1 MRAQP
6 ILMAALVCGAAAL
19 PLARAQMPAPASNA
33 AAAPA
38 QRLDLLQAWRLA
50 FERDP
55 QLKAARAA
63 TAASAERI
71 PQARAQLLPNVGAS
85 FSRNLNVL
93 NTTQPNLLGELSTTQ
108 ASYSSSNDA
117 LTARQPIYR
126 RPLLAN
132 LRQAGHVVEDARA
145 QLERDTQ
152 QLVTRVALAYFETL
166 LAQEQIGVLRQQQAA
181 FAAQLDGARKS
192 LVAGSGT
199 RTDIDAALARV
210 DLSLAQELELRQALE
225 LSRRQLQIL
234 TDERAD
240 ELAAVDVQRMVL
252 VPPQP
257 DTVDGW
263 MARAEV
269 SSPEL
274 RALRAQLEAAREEV
288 NKAQGAHYPT
298 LDGVAQ
304 ISRSTSDNVTRL
316 NTTFSQ
322 RSVGLQLTVPIYQ
335 GGAVDSQVREA
346 LARYDRAEQALEA
359 TRRDLLIRLQ
369 REFRGVSE
377 GVLRIRALEQAV
389 RSAEQL
395 VLSSQRSFEAGV
407 RTRLDILNAEQQLAE
422 ARRDL
427 TQARYVYLN
436 ASVRLRALAGD
447 PIEPSLAEVN
457 AMLK

>member
-1 MRAQP
+1 MRVKP
-6 ILMAALVCGAAAL
+6 FLIAALVCGAAV
-19 PLARAQMPAPASNA
+19 LAPNAWAQSSAPAPTA
-33 AAAPA
+33 AQAA
-38 QRLDLLQAWRLA
+38 RLDLLRAWRLA
-50 FERDP
+50 VDRDP
-55 QLKAARAA
+55 QLKASRAA
-63 TAASAERI
+63 TAASAERV

-93 NTTQPNLLGELSTTQ
+93 NTTQPNLLGELSTTHVN
-108 ASYSSSNDA
+108 YTSSNDA
-117 LTARQPIYR
+117 LTARQPLYR
-126 RPLLAN
+126 KPLTAN
-132 LRQAGHVVEDARA
+132 LRQAEYLVEDARA

-152 QLVTRVALAYFETL
+152 QLVTRVAQAYFETL

-181 FAAQLDGARKS
+181 YSAQLDGARKS
-192 LVAGSGT
+192 LAAGTGT
-199 RTDIDAALARV
+199 RTDIDAAQAKF
-210 DLSLAQELELRQALE
+210 DLSVAQELELRQALE

-240 ELAAVDVQRMVL
+240 NLAAVDVPSLVL
-252 VPPQP
+252 APPQP
-257 DTVDGW
+257 ETVDGW
-263 MARAEV
+263 LARAEAT
-269 SSPEL
+269 SPEL
-274 RALRAQLEAAREEV
+274 RSLRAQLDAAREEV
-288 NKAQGAHYPT
+288 NKAQGAHHPT

-304 ISRSTSDNVTRL
+304 VSRSTSDNVTRL

-322 RSVGLQLTVPIYQ
+322 RFVGLQLTVPIYQ

-389 RSAEQL
+389 RSAEQF

-407 RTRLDILNAEQQLAE
+407 RTRIDILNAEQQLAE

-427 TQARYVYLN
+427 AQARYVYLN
-436 ASVRLRALAGD
+436 ARVRLRALTGE